1 MAYDEGLAQR
11 VANIFESK
19 NVTYKR
25 KKMIGGLCFM
35 VDDKMVV
42 GIMQDALLA
51 RVDPIL
57 YSSLLKKKDCG
68 PMKLG
73 GTTMDGYVRVG
84 PSAIASDDSLLEWLQ
99 LCLDFNPKAKAS
111 KKRK

>member
-11 VANIFESK
+11 VAHIFENK
-19 NVTYKR
+19 NVTYKA

-57 YSSLLKKKDCG
+57 YSTLIKKKNCG
-68 PMKLG
+68 PMNLG
-73 GTTMDGYVRVG
+73 GKIMDGYVRVG
-84 PSAIASDDSLLEWLQ
+84 PRALASDDSLSEWLK